1 MVLNRRVEYLPLR
14 MFVKELNFSKLI
26 LRGFRI

>member
-1 MVLNRRVEYLPLR
+1 MVLNRRVEYLSLR